1 MQGYSSQLGVASR
14 NDISIC
20 FSSCFNFPSVQLN
33 FCNLYILCYLLLKR
47 QSTCLFLLEIKRQEN
62 LIYIILYLAAIREM
76 YLLFNNIWKHY
87 FLCISRNYFVFQTR
101 RDVVYHISR
110 KNKGKET
117 HTTHTNTRHTYKST
131 PWKHR
136 SLVLT
141 QNTRPQPGKYPTKQ
155 LAAAG
160 QPGRKFLWPLPAPKV
175 STHPKPTA
183 RCFAN
188 NQMMRQNDLS
198 LSIKTWAFIITWF
211 IYYDEHAQSGTL
223 EVLFSYDAALHRF
236 VPFWRVLEN
245 RGFPAG
251 GARKAF
257 A

>member
-1 MQGYSSQLGVASR
+1 MVETANSRSTDKLPQADDHSIHDMELIERAMPLGFRQEGTNHTTTRANNKGRSAAATTGAWQCSGRQLEGGGNSAISCAMQGYSSRLGVASR

-20 FSSCFNFPSVQLN
+20 FSACFNFLSVQLN

-87 FLCISRNYFVFQTR
+87 FLCIFCNYFVFQTR

-141 QNTRPQPGKYPTKQ
+141 QNTRPLPGKYPTKQ
-155 LAAAG
+155 LAVAG
-160 QPGRKFLWPLPAPKV
+160 QPGKY
-175 STHPKPTA
+175 PTK
-183 RCFAN
+183 
-188 NQMMRQNDLS
+188 Q
-198 LSIKTWAFIITWF
+198 IP
-211 IYYDEHAQSGTL
+211 H
-223 EVLFSYDAALHRF
+223 
-236 VPFWRVLEN
+236 
-245 RGFPAG
+245 
-251 GARKAF
+251 
-257 A
+257 

>member
-1 MQGYSSQLGVASR
+1 MLP
-14 NDISIC
+14 SIETAEHLPL
-20 FSSCFNFPSVQLN
+20 FARK
-33 FCNLYILCYLLLKR
+33 KR
-47 QSTCLFLLEIKRQEN
+47 QALSVLERKVWN

-87 FLCISRNYFVFQTR
+87 FLCISHNYFVFQTR

-155 LAAAG
+155 LAVAG
-160 QPGRKFLWPLPAPKV
+160 QFALFAWLITHGWKYCWLICYERKILFVGWK
-175 STHPKPTA
+175 STTYKPSEYGGNSFGPCQHLKSQLIQSQQQGA
-183 RCFAN
+183 S
-188 NQMMRQNDLS
+188 QL
-198 LSIKTWAFIITWF
+198 IKWCDKMI
-211 IYYDEHAQSGTL
+211 
-223 EVLFSYDAALHRF
+223 
-236 VPFWRVLEN
+236 
-245 RGFPAG
+245 FPCL
-251 GARKAF
+251 
-257 A
+257 